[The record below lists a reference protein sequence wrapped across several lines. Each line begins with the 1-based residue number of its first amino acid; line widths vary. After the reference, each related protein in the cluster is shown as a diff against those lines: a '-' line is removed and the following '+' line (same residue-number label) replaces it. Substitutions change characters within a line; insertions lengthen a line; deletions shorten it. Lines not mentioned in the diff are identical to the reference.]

1 MTAHKQSNAKTR
13 ARQKSGAKATV
24 QEQGRGAP
32 EIPTQS
38 NELEWRERAAFHV
51 TFDSAD
57 DSGYVG
63 WQIRVYHEES
73 DSHAIWSG
81 RPDAALINWMCDKAG
96 LTSMTLI
103 GELRSDLQIA
113 ISDVSLDEVPI
124 ERQTGGPDRVKRL
137 RAEVDFQIS
146 DPVAYRTSTQQSSY
160 VAQILAYTPPAGVIT
175 ILATDQQ
182 LLRPE
187 ALAYT
192 ATMEFDV
199 PETGDYQLLAMILL
213 SDQGAVDVILG
224 PVLSVIP

>member
-1 MTAHKQSNAKTR
+1 MTAHEQSNAKTR

-24 QEQGRGAP
+24 QEQGGGAA

-38 NELEWRERAAFHV
+38 DQLAWHERAAFHV

-57 DSGYVG
+57 DSGHVS
-63 WQIRVYHEES
+63 WQFRVYHEES

-96 LTSMTLI
+96 LTSSTSIGELTPDQLLAI
-103 GELRSDLQIA
+103 GELRLN
-113 ISDVSLDEVPI
+113 EVPI
-124 ERQTGGPDRVKRL
+124 EQEAGGPDRVNRL

-146 DPVAYRTSTQQSSY
+146 GSVAYRTSIQLSCY
-160 VAQILAYTPPAGVIT
+160 VAQILACTPAAGVMT

-182 LLRPE
+182 QLRPE

-213 SDQGAVDVILG
+213 ADERAVDIILG